1 MPQFST
7 CNFFFNGQCFSCHN
21 FSHKVSQC
29 VAYKTIMTREARKK
43 RIDIG
48 TKKNTYNKFSPL
60 QNEVECAY
68 CNNFGHEESECR
80 SKVQP
85 KEHLS

>member
-1 MPQFST
+1 
-7 CNFFFNGQCFSCHN
+7 
-21 FSHKVSQC
+21 
-29 VAYKTIMTREARKK
+29 MTREARKK

-80 SKVQP
+80 RKLHP
-85 KEHLS
+85 KEHIPSTSKVWRKKEL